1 MTRDTNWVVFSLCVS
16 TTFQPQRYAN
26 TKYGLSEFSF
36 QGPGRI
42 SPGQSPVPF
51 RLTARYAP
59 QPRKNFMVQV
69 EWSSFPL
76 SKEIILLEVPNF
88 HWLPWLLEVDLISF
102 WCVNRMKEKIMRTA
116 IANVSLYGGISSTP
130 NLLKGLWVSLRKTT
144 SALKIRCSKRGV
156 WVWHQEQHHTLVQYG
171 QDMTRR
177 VSGNPVMILRIWFQR
192 FLTNVQDV
200 SGSKILE
207 PPVASKSSTQ
217 KKHPTR
223 WAPTN

>member
-1 MTRDTNWVVFSLCVS
+1 MKIWNMAYLNFPSKDRAALPRASRQSHLDWRQDMHRSLAKTSWFKWNV
-16 TTFQPQRYAN
+16 
-26 TKYGLSEFSF
+26 
-36 QGPGRI
+36 
-42 SPGQSPVPF
+42 
-51 RLTARYAP
+51 
-59 QPRKNFMVQV
+59 
-69 EWSSFPL
+69 SSFPL

-102 WCVNRMKEKIMRTA
+102 WCVNRMKEKNMRTA
-116 IANVSLYGGISSTP
+116 IANVSLYGGIPSTP
-130 NLLKGLWVSLRKTT
+130 NLLKGLWVSPRKTT

-156 WVWHQEQHHTLVQYG
+156 WHQEQHHTLIQYG

-192 FLTNVQDV
+192 FLTHVQDV

-217 KKHPTR
+217 KKTSYKVSP
-223 WAPTN
+223 N